1 MQATS
6 GSMRD
11 LSLISK
17 AFIAAI
23 VLLGAAVLGNG
34 LLHWSSSK
42 PLELV
47 ALLVITLIAS
57 RFRVRLPRINGT
69 MSVNLP
75 FLLIVAVMLSTG
87 EALMIAAMASLFQS
101 IPNAKRKTTLL
112 QSVFNSATITNAVA
126 AAALVFHFAAHRGLP
141 MSLAIAAAGAAF
153 FIANTVPVALVL
165 WLAEGEDP
173 VKMWINMA
181 RLSSPYYVLSAGVA
195 AIVCVA
201 SRFALWGL
209 GLALL
214 PLMYSIYT
222 SYRIYFAVPAAE
234 EQAPSAKPMGRAEVG
249 TPSSTTAIV
258 N

>member
-1 MQATS
+1 
-6 GSMRD
+6 MRD

-23 VLLGAAVLGNG
+23 ALLGAVVLVNG

-42 PLELV
+42 PLELT

-57 RFRVRLPRINGT
+57 RFRVRLPRVNGT
-69 MSVNLP
+69 MSVNVP

-87 EALMIAAMASLFQS
+87 EALMVAAMASLFQS
-101 IPNAKRKTTLL
+101 IPNTKRNTMLV
-112 QSVFNSATITNAVA
+112 QSVFNCATITNAVA
-126 AAALVFHFAAHRGLP
+126 AAALVFHFASHRGLP
-141 MSLAIAAAGAAF
+141 VSLAIAAAGAAF
-153 FIANTVPVALVL
+153 FITNTIPMALVL

-173 VKMWINMA
+173 IKMWINMA

-195 AIVCVA
+195 AIVCAA
-201 SRFALWGL
+201 SRFSLWGL

-222 SYRIYFAVPAAE
+222 SYRIYFAVPAGAE
-234 EQAPSAKPMGRAEVG
+234 EQSPAAKPMGRATVG
-249 TPSSTTAIV
+249 TTSSTTAIV